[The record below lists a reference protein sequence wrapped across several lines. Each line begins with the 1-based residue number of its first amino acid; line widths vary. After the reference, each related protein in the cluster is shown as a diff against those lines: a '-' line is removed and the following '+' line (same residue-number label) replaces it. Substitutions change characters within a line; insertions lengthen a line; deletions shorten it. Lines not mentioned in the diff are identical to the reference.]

1 VTDALEGVRVIE
13 LAGWMAAPGAAAM
26 MADLGA
32 DVVKVEPLRGDAMRG
47 AIRQP
52 EVTDRPPID
61 AAFQHDNRG
70 KRGIAVAVNK
80 PEGADLVRRLAAG
93 ADVFLCNLLP
103 RRQAKYGLD
112 SASLFAL
119 NPRLVHAT
127 LTGYGVTG
135 PDVERAGYDITA
147 YFGRGG
153 IIDSMTEP
161 GNQAPRIRPAVGDHS
176 AALAL
181 FASILAA
188 LRLVER
194 TGEGQV
200 VDVSL
205 LQAAAWTM
213 SADLSATLVDGVNP
227 PRTGRRSRNHALHG
241 AYRCADDRWIL
252 LFMPEPKW
260 WPLFCNAVGH
270 PEWIDDERFV
280 DIPTR
285 RANMSVLTDL
295 MDPLFAERTL
305 AEWGELFDAEGF
317 IWGPGSTIADFAAD
331 PQAEAVGL
339 FPTIDHP
346 DGAFRTIGA
355 PLSISGAD
363 VRPRGPA
370 PEIGEHSTAVLTE
383 LGVDGAELAQL
394 VASGIV
400 GDGPV
405 RA

>member
-1 VTDALEGVRVIE
+1 
-13 LAGWMAAPGAAAM
+13 
-26 MADLGA
+26 
-32 DVVKVEPLRGDAMRG
+32 
-47 AIRQP
+47 
-52 EVTDRPPID
+52 
-61 AAFQHDNRG
+61 
-70 KRGIAVAVNK
+70 
-80 PEGADLVRRLAAG
+80 
-93 ADVFLCNLLP
+93 
-103 RRQAKYGLD
+103 
-112 SASLFAL
+112 
-119 NPRLVHAT
+119 
-127 LTGYGVTG
+127 
-135 PDVERAGYDITA
+135 
-147 YFGRGG
+147 
-153 IIDSMTEP
+153 
-161 GNQAPRIRPAVGDHS
+161 
-176 AALAL
+176 LAL

-213 SADLSATLVDGVNP
+213 STDLSATLVDGVNP

-355 PLSISGAD
+355 PLSIAGAD

-370 PEIGEHSTAVLTE
+370 PEIGEHTAAVLTE
-383 LGVDGAELAQL
+383 LGLDEAELAQL
-394 VASGIV
+394 VEGGIV
-400 GDGPV
+400 GPGVP
-405 RA
+405 A